1 MDSLFF
7 IEHFRY
13 LGLFGLLILGGVG
26 FPFPEDITFIL
37 AGILLSQEVIEPLP
51 AFVSLYSGLL
61 IADVILYLIGR
72 KFGRRIA
79 SCWPFTSML
88 SPERF
93 AQLEHKFSTK
103 GTPYILLGRHL
114 PGLRAQLFIVA
125 GVMKMSMVRFILADA
140 FSAVFSVFI
149 WGGAG
154 YVFGYKVLSL
164 KERFTEIEHTI
175 ILPAIGLAVAA
186 GLVYVLVKYLKGR
199 RRGLCEPGSTGPG
212 RCPQGNSGGKNA

>member
-1 MDSLFF
+1 MDSLLF

-37 AGILLSQEVIEPLP
+37 AGILLSQEVIEPIP
-51 AFVSLYSGLL
+51 AFMCLYSGLL
-61 IADVILYLIGR
+61 IADVILYVIGR
-72 KFGRRIA
+72 KFGRRVA
-79 SCWPFTSML
+79 SCRPFTSML
-88 SPERF
+88 SPGRF
-93 AQLEHKFSTK
+93 AQLERKFTTK

-125 GVMKMSMVRFILADA
+125 GVMKMPVVRFILADA
-140 FSAVFSVFI
+140 FSAIFSVFI

-164 KERFTEIEHTI
+164 KERFTEVEHRF
-175 ILPAIGLAVAA
+175 ILPAIGLAIAA
-186 GLVYVLVKYLKGR
+186 GLAYVLVKYFRGR
-199 RRGLCEPGSTGPG
+199 RRNPCERGSRQIRTG
-212 RCPQGNSGGKNA
+212 KHE